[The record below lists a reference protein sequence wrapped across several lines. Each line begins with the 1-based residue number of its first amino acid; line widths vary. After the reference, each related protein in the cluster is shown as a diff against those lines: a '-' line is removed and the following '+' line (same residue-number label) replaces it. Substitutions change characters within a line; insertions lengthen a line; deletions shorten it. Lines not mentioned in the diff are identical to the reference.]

1 MVLQMAVTLQ
11 SRALLCLNNLIEIM
25 NVDELGGCQAL
36 FEVWKNLATL
46 SFSSDKD
53 QVFKKTHEISLI
65 SLIYIFLKII
75 LSKNRSLKQQ
85 LLPCVRLHKNYAQP
99 KLLN

>member
-1 MVLQMAVTLQ
+1 MPISISGRKYGGAMVLQMAVTLQ
-11 SRALLCLNNLIEIM
+11 SKALLCLNNLIEIM

-53 QVFKKTHEISLI
+53 QVY
-65 SLIYIFLKII
+65 IYLQKIDDFI
-75 LSKNRSLKQQ
+75 LN
-85 LLPCVRLHKNYAQP
+85 PNFYV
-99 KLLN
+99 

>member
-53 QVFKKTHEISLI
+53 QVFKKTHEISHI
-65 SLIYIFLKII
+65 SLIYFKKK
-75 LSKNRSLKQQ
+75 SF
-85 LLPCVRLHKNYAQP
+85 
-99 KLLN
+99 

>member
-1 MVLQMAVTLQ
+1 MPISISGRKYGGAMVLQMAVPLE
-11 SRALLCLNNLIEIM
+11 SKALLCLNNLIEIM

-53 QVFKKTHEISLI
+53 QVYT
-65 SLIYIFLKII
+65 
-75 LSKNRSLKQQ
+75 KNR
-85 LLPCVRLHKNYAQP
+85 
-99 KLLN
+99 

>member
-11 SRALLCLNNLIEIM
+11 SKALLCLNNLIEIM
-25 NVDELGGCQAL
+25 NVDELGGFQAL

-53 QVFKKTHEISLI
+53 QVYT
-65 SLIYIFLKII
+65 
-75 LSKNRSLKQQ
+75 KNR
-85 LLPCVRLHKNYAQP
+85 
-99 KLLN
+99 

>member
-11 SRALLCLNNLIEIM
+11 SKALLCLNNLIEIM

-53 QVFKKTHEISLI
+53 QVY
-65 SLIYIFLKII
+65 IYLQKIDDFI
-75 LSKNRSLKQQ
+75 LN
-85 LLPCVRLHKNYAQP
+85 PNFYV
-99 KLLN
+99 